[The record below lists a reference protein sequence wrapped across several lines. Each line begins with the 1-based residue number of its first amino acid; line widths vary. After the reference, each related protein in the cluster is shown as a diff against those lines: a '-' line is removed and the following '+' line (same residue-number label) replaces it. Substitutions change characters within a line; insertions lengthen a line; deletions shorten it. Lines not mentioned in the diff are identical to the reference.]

1 MDDGEGLK
9 AGLEEWNVMAKEI
22 VGMYRAVWVE
32 VERQFPT
39 LSAEER
45 QRLCSFIFPFM
56 NNVFTMAVNEGVM
69 EDVAKTRGKGKKKR

>member
-1 MDDGEGLK
+1 MSDDE
-9 AGLEEWNVMAKEI
+9 GLEEWNVMAKEI
-22 VGMYRAVWVE
+22 VSMYRAVWIE

-45 QRLCSFIFPFM
+45 VRICSFIFPFM

-69 EDVAKTRGKGKKKR
+69 EDLAKTSGKGKKKR

>member
-1 MDDGEGLK
+1 MGDD

-39 LSAEER
+39 LSADER

-69 EDVAKTRGKGKKKR
+69 EDVAKNSGKGKKKR

>member
-1 MDDGEGLK
+1 MSDDE
-9 AGLEEWNVMAKEI
+9 GLEEWNVMAKEI

-45 QRLCSFIFPFM
+45 VRICSFIFPFM
-56 NNVFTMAVNEGVM
+56 NNMFAMAVNEGFM
-69 EDVAKTRGKGKKKR
+69 EDLAKTSGKGKKKR

>member
-1 MDDGEGLK
+1 MSVDE
-9 AGLEEWNVMAKEI
+9 GLEEWNTMAREI

-69 EDVAKTRGKGKKKR
+69 EDVAKTTGKGKKKR

>member
-1 MDDGEGLK
+1 MGDDE
-9 AGLEEWNVMAKEI
+9 GLEEWNTMAREI

-69 EDVAKTRGKGKKKR
+69 EDVVKTTGKGKKKR